1 MGYLERFIVEQRLDD
16 LFLLV
21 PGADNDHGGY
31 DPLTLAKYTL
41 PALLVAD
48 IMIEIEQVIRVV
60 GDAQAN
66 AQLNQEWQRFTAAA
80 NSLELLHAQL
90 PGFVDRLASL
100 PRRRNPLDCPR
111 VLVTGDFFTRFSP
124 FFMEGVREIYNDR
137 GIILK
142 PVDLNGLLLY
152 GAYNMVSE
160 AAGSW
165 GLKPGGA
172 ALAKACT
179 RIFQPDG
186 KEYLRDWLAYQT
198 EKRSDA
204 YYRKIFRKSGYL
216 LTPQGDAAAT
226 FADASEHIS
235 PKIYGEVIPTV
246 GDGVRAQVEGYD
258 GIIIIGPFNCLPFRI
273 AEAILKPL
281 SIRRGMPIL
290 TYESDGYAV
299 SPSFIRQ
306 VEVHTQQVLEH
317 RARNPIYNAA

>member
-1 MGYLERFIVEQRLDD
+1 V
-16 LFLLV
+16 
-21 PGADNDHGGY
+21 
-31 DPLTLAKYTL
+31 TLAKYTL

-48 IMIEIEQVIRVV
+48 IMIEIEQIIHVV
-60 GDAQAN
+60 GDSHAHTQMK
-66 AQLNQEWQRFTAAA
+66 QKWRRFIAAA
-80 NSLELLHAQL
+80 TTLEEFHEQL

-100 PRRRNPLDCPR
+100 PRQRNSLDCPR
-111 VLVTGDFFTRFSP
+111 VLVSGDFFTRFSP
-124 FFMEGVREIYNDR
+124 FFMQGVRELYSEH

-142 PVDLNGLLLY
+142 PVELNGLLLY
-152 GAYNMVSE
+152 GAYNMVSD
-160 AAGSW
+160 AAGAW

-186 KEYLRDWLAYQT
+186 KEYLHRWLAYQA
-198 EKRSDA
+198 EKRAEA
-204 YYRKIFRKSGYL
+204 YYRKIFHKSGYL
-216 LTPQGDAAAT
+216 LSPQGDPAAT
-226 FADASEHIS
+226 FTDASEHIS
-235 PKIYGEVIPTV
+235 PRIYGEVIPTV

-299 SPSFIRQ
+299 SPSFLRQ

-317 RARNPIYNAA
+317 RARKPIQNAA